1 MDQKIV
7 TNAKTFT
14 DDPEFDPEVVAK
26 KGSAAAA
33 GLAKWV
39 HAMVCQLNF
48 FSWRFNVLCDVV

>member
-1 MDQKIV
+1 MEPKIV
-7 TNAKTFT
+7 ANAKTFT

-39 HAMVCQLNF
+39 HAMVIYYRSLM
-48 FSWRFNVLCDVV
+48 SSEK